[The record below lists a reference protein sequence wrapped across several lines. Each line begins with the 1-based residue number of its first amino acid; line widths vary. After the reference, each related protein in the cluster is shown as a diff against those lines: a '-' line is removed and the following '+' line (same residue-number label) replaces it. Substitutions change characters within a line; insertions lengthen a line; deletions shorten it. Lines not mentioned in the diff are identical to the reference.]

1 MLESKD
7 KRRISKHA
15 LFANTPPDIIESVL
29 DEYGEGVQTFS
40 DAELL
45 HSPSEQT
52 EPRLG
57 ILLSGKATVSTPSEG
72 HAVLLRFLG
81 AGDAFGIAN
90 LFSKDRFVSVIRAN
104 GSCRC
109 VFFSEAAVG
118 ELLARDKGFRES
130 YIGFLTGR
138 IRFLNRKI
146 GYLTAGSAERRL
158 AIYLSSFGEREIQ
171 LEDSITSLSDLLNLG
186 RASLYR
192 AFDRLCQDGYLLK
205 NGRTLTVPNAQALK
219 DAYK

>member
-7 KRRISKHA
+7 KHKLLKHA
-15 LFANTPPDIIESVL
+15 LFAETSPDLIEHVISKQ
-29 DEYGEGVQTFS
+29 GGGIQSFS
-40 DAELL
+40 DGELL
-45 HSPSEQT
+45 HSPDT
-52 EPRLG
+52 NAEPRLG

-81 AGDAFGIAN
+81 AGDLFGIAN
-90 LFSKDRFVSVIRAN
+90 LFSEEQFVSVIRAN
-104 GSCRC
+104 GSCQC
-109 VFFSEAAVG
+109 AFFSEAAIG
-118 ELLARDKGFRES
+118 ELLAVDKGFRER

-158 AIYLSSFGEREIQ
+158 ALYLSSLGEGEVH

-192 AFDRLCQDGYLLK
+192 AFDRLCHDGHLIK
-205 NGRTLTVPNAQALK
+205 NGRDLVIVDATALK
-219 DAYK
+219 NAYK